1 MESIELST
9 IWFNLYLAS
18 IFFNLRFSLISFSF
32 SSIRLKYELND
43 DDNFDEVADKN
54 VEIFPSWLEC
64 KVLLLYKKLNV
75 INDKIK

>member
-32 SSIRLKYELND
+32 SSIRLKYELKD
-43 DDNFDEVADKN
+43 DDNFDELAAAIRYLATNHGIRKQFGIDSRKL
-54 VEIFPSWLEC
+54 VEKDI
-64 KVLLLYKKLNV
+64 
-75 INDKIK
+75 